1 MMQLKPF
8 RVCMNKAP
16 SFAKRFATILI
27 AALLVGCAHKQDPV
41 AIVDTQRLSQYWPKF
56 QNYNNQLSFDMQ
68 TIDRSNTSSDQK
80 TRQRAAL
87 QVKYDQIQAE
97 LTKEVRDAATQVAK
111 VNNFQLVVT
120 RQYVGYGGTDI
131 TSDVERILKITETS
145 PPPSP

>member
-1 MMQLKPF
+1 MSN
-8 RVCMNKAP
+8 RA
-16 SFAKRFATILI
+16 SSTRFAVARRASVTLLI
-27 AALLVGCAHKQDPV
+27 TMLLVGCAHKASPV

-56 QNYNNQLSFDMQ
+56 QNYNNQLSVDMQ
-68 TIDRSNTSSDQK
+68 SIDRSNGSPQEK
-80 TRQRAAL
+80 ARERAAL
-87 QVKYDQIQAE
+87 GEKYAQIQSE

-145 PPPSP
+145 PSPNP